1 MVLLSGTF
9 TVLSRLIGAIAGKT
23 LGWVVILLFG
33 RVPQSR
39 QHLLSS
45 MALGS
50 IVWLVAVVAVL
61 VPLANELL
69 VAAVPRPGFVQ
80 RDWIRLALI
89 GAALL
94 LPAVVGATMTA
105 LSPEDAR
112 EGPLGRIGQVIR
124 GYPFTAV
131 LAGTIVFLAAW
142 GLVRVAKAM
151 RRGWQNV
158 HLPMM
163 VKPGRYEA
171 VADDIEKALARAG
184 VDVVCRPASPWFVV
198 PPRLLAFVGG
208 TRVGGL
214 VPDELIGFGARDL
227 GILVYPSDVA
237 IVGRADLVAQARSAV
252 VRCLTFTDA
261 YLTTARES
269 EKIEDRLRELS
280 RRPFVQSM
288 DFEPI
293 DALLTS
299 LAVPSDEW
307 ETLFRLRLQVEHET
321 LVTGAAPVA
330 RRV

>member
-9 TVLSRLIGAIAGKT
+9 TILSRLVGAIAGKT

-45 MALGS
+45 MALAS
-50 IVWLVAVVAVL
+50 IVWLIAVVAVL
-61 VPLANELL
+61 VPLANDLL
-69 VAAVPRPGFVQ
+69 VSAVPRPGFVQ
-80 RDWIRLALI
+80 RDWIRLVLI
-89 GAALL
+89 GAALF
-94 LPAVVGATMTA
+94 LPAVVGATMSV
-105 LSPEDAR
+105 LSPEDAPD
-112 EGPLGRIGQVIR
+112 GPLGRMGLVIR

-142 GLVRVAKAM
+142 GIVRAVKSM
-151 RRGWQNV
+151 RRGWQSV
-158 HLPMM
+158 HIPMM

-171 VADDIEKALARAG
+171 VADDVASALARAG
-184 VDVVCRPASPWFVV
+184 LDVTRRPASPWFVV
-198 PPRLLAFVGG
+198 PPRLLATVGG
-208 TRVGGL
+208 GFGSL

-227 GILVYPSDVA
+227 SILVYPSDVA
-237 IVGRADLVAQARSAV
+237 IVGRAELVARARSAV

-299 LAVPSDEW
+299 LVVPSDEW

-321 LVTGAAPVA
+321 LVTGAAPIA
-330 RRV
+330 RHA